1 MRNKGLFIALWLSA
15 ATMAQAEVMT
25 VTMGQSFSAR
35 GETGDVSLAP
45 RIRSSLD
52 LPTPELIQA
61 RKAMVQKRRLSLGLL
76 RGLADAGDGLAAYQL
91 AERLA
96 AKGRSDLA
104 ADTAHYYAIAAAK
117 GRGYAV
123 RGMVAA
129 IDQIDNQPVH
139 PRRLSELKKVLMAY
153 VKVGHPTAIKA
164 TFSYHLAGHPFGNL
178 SQDMTDLALTSKA
191 PATGGIALQLASAV
205 LQEPDA
211 TVSAL
216 TEAQALLDAAQQSL
230 SISVSVTAANLL
242 PLLNA
247 RLGHTQSSLQE
258 PK

>member
-1 MRNKGLFIALWLSA
+1 MRNKELMIALCLGA

-25 VTMGQSFSAR
+25 VTMGQNFSAH

-117 GRGYAV
+117 GQGYAV
-123 RGMVAA
+123 RGMVDA

-153 VKVGHPTAIKA
+153 VKGGHPTAINA
-164 TFSYHLAGHPFGNL
+164 AFFYHLSGQPFGNM
-178 SQDMTDLALTSKA
+178 SQDMKDLALTSKA
-191 PATGGIALQLASAV
+191 PAAGGIALQLASAV
-205 LQEPDA
+205 LQEPNA
-211 TVSAL
+211 TVAAL
-216 TEAQALLDAAQQSL
+216 NEAQALLVAAQQSP

-247 RLGHTQSSLQE
+247 RLGQIQSPIQE